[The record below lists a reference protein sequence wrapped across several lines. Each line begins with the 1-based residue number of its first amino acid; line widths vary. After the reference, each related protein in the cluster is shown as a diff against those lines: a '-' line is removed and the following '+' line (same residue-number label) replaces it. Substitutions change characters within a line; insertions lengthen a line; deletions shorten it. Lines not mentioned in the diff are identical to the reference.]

1 MPFSKRSLAAFNLAF
16 ARGKAWKK
24 AGDDSLQKI
33 LNENVC
39 AVVQE
44 FKI

>member
-1 MPFSKRSLAAFNLAF
+1 MWLFYCFKNLL
-16 ARGKAWKK
+16 RLGKAWKK
-24 AGDDSLQKI
+24 GGDDSLQKI